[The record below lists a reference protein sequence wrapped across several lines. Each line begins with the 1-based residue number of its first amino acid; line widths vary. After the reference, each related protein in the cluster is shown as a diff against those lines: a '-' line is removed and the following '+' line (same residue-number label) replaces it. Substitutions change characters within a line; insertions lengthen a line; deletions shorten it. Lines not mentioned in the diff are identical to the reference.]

1 MMCGRFYVDEGTAR
15 EIEQIIRG
23 VDLRI
28 QKMRTGDIYPSQS
41 AGILTCHS
49 QQKNPL
55 SAGPAAEKSPALELN
70 EMHWGFPQY
79 QKKGLLINAK
89 AETVLERRTF
99 RESVLHRR
107 CVIPARQFYEWDL
120 DKNKVTFFRE
130 DRAVLFM
137 AGFYNRF
144 QDEVRFIILTTQANA
159 SVSPVHNRMPLV
171 LDEGEL
177 EDWVYDDKFTE
188 YVLHKT
194 PTELRR
200 EQEYEQ
206 QSLFLT

>member
-1 MMCGRFYVDEGTAR
+1 MCGRFYVDEGTAR
-15 EIEQIIRG
+15 EIERVIRG

-89 AETVLERRTF
+89 AETALERRTF
-99 RESVLHRR
+99 RENVLHRR
-107 CVIPARQFYEWDL
+107 CVIPARQFYEWDS